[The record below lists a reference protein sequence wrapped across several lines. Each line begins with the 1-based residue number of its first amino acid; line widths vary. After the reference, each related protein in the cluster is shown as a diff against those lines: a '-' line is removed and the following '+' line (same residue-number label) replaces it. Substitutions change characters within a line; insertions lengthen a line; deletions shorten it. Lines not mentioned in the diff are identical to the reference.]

1 MIPINIRSGKK
12 KPTKMLAVRYETH
25 LQNTYSLLRMIGA
38 LFLINSN
45 IDEANLEFILCLS
58 IF

>member
-1 MIPINIRSGKK
+1 
-12 KPTKMLAVRYETH
+12 MLARYEHTMR
-25 LQNTYSLLRMIGA
+25 TPYSLLRMIGA